1 MHALS
6 VEERIGV
13 FSQLDKEE
21 WREQAIPRRGY
32 SVCSDTG

>member
-6 VEERIGV
+6 VEERVGV
-13 FSQLDKEE
+13 SQLGKEE

-32 SVCSDTG
+32 GVCSDTG

>member
-13 FSQLDKEE
+13 SQLDKEE